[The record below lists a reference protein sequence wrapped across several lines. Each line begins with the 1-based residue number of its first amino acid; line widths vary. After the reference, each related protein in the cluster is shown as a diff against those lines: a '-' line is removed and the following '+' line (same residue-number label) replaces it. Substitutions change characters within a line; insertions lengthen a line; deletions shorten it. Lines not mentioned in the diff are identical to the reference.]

1 MPDFKAYLRNCID
14 SFFNK
19 SSNRQLMSAAAYPS
33 STDPITVASNEDAND
48 GWKIIAKYTAPC
60 DGVLAVEGK
69 TITTNSGHISYLWAS
84 LSCFKSASFM
94 QLNGKTV
101 GNICSV
107 IVRKGELVRVDA
119 DSVTDIKVTFYK
131 SQGSV

>member
-1 MPDFKAYLRNCID
+1 MPNLKAYLQNCID

-33 STDPITVASNEDAND
+33 SSNPITVASNEDASD
-48 GWKIIAKYTAPC
+48 GWKIIATYTAPT

-69 TITTNSGHISYLWAS
+69 SITTNTGHISYLWAS
-84 LSCFKSASFM
+84 LSCFKTASFM
-94 QLNGKTV
+94 QLSGTSV
-101 GNICSV
+101 GNICSA

-119 DSVTDIKVTFYK
+119 DSVTDIKITFYK